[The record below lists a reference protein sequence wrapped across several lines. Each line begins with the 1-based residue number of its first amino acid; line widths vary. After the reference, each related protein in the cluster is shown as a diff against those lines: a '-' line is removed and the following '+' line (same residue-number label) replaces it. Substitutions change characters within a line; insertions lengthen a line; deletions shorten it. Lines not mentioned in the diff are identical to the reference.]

1 VRFTFSMIPGSW
13 QEPIRIGGPIQRFR
27 RVPVNPITEFQPHW
41 RCRWC
46 AVPTWPVVL
55 DTGAF
60 YDCEV
65 DEDMEGAFADATRP
79 HKCRGGDGQ

>member
-1 VRFTFSMIPGSW
+1 MGSKFSSNDFKAQEVLRIAGSV
-13 QEPIRIGGPIQRFR
+13 QRFQ
-27 RVPVNPITEFQPHW
+27 RVPVTPITAFQPNW
-41 RCRWC
+41 RCLWC

-65 DEDMEGAFADATRP
+65 DEDLEGAFADATRP
-79 HKCRGGDGQ
+79 HRCRGGVGQ

>member
-1 VRFTFSMIPGSW
+1 MSLTFSMIPGSW
-13 QEPIRIGGPIQRFR
+13 QESIRVSGSIEDFR
-27 RVPVNPITEFQPHW
+27 RVPVKPIIEFQPHW

-60 YDCEV
+60 YDCIV
-65 DEDMEGAFADATRP
+65 DEDAEGAFADATRP
-79 HKCRGGDGQ
+79 HHCRDGARQ